1 MELEFLLI
9 VCEIVQ
15 TMVCKT
21 EFGKSFPL
29 TLEKQHFNL
38 WIIQDSFHGG
48 FMIYDPIA
56 ISKRNLKNLV
66 KTKEA
71 ALGRLIDAGILD
83 KDGNLAEIYRS
94 STKREK

>member
-1 MELEFLLI
+1 
-9 VCEIVQ
+9 
-15 TMVCKT
+15 
-21 EFGKSFPL
+21 
-29 TLEKQHFNL
+29 
-38 WIIQDSFHGG
+38 
-48 FMIYDPIA
+48 MIYDPIA